1 MPGLDGATLCRR
13 IRAAQLPSYLY
24 ILMLTAHTAVADTVI
39 GLEAGADDYLRKP
52 ADEAELLARVKAG
65 RRIVDLERS
74 LSAANART
82 QRLLIIDPLLG
93 CYNRRY
99 LNEQLPRDI
108 ERARRYSTA
117 LSVVMADLDA
127 FKKVNDTLGH
137 LVGDEILTAFAHR
150 ASACIRE
157 SSDWIARYGGEEF
170 TLVLPH
176 TSLDGAHCV
185 AEKIRADCAES
196 AFNTTAGP
204 LSLTVSLGIAALQ
217 PAVDVKSATSDLLH
231 RADVAL
237 YRSKHEGRN
246 RVTRTCD

>member
-1 MPGLDGATLCRR
+1 
-13 IRAAQLPSYLY
+13 
-24 ILMLTAHTAVADTVI
+24 
-39 GLEAGADDYLRKP
+39 
-52 ADEAELLARVKAG
+52 
-65 RRIVDLERS
+65 
-74 LSAANART
+74 
-82 QRLLIIDPLLG
+82 
-93 CYNRRY
+93 
-99 LNEQLPRDI
+99 
-108 ERARRYSTA
+108 
-117 LSVVMADLDA
+117 
-127 FKKVNDTLGH
+127 
-137 LVGDEILTAFAHR
+137 VGDEILTAFASR

-157 SSDWIARYGGEEF
+157 SSDWMARYGGEEF